1 MFMNQFYLTITSE
14 HLEKVLLKLIDMG
27 LAAGKNIL
35 LAIVVYI
42 VGRFIIK
49 LINRLMLRT
58 FARQKVELSVQTFL
72 KSFINIL
79 LTIILIV
86 SVISVLGINTTSIA
100 ALLASAGVA
109 VGMALSGNLQNL
121 AGGLIILVFKPYKVG
136 DYIEAQGTQGTVR
149 EIQIFHTIVT
159 RPDSTL
165 AYVPNGAMSSG
176 LITNYS
182 RNELRRLDFVVG
194 VDYGVDVSRV
204 EEITRRIV
212 DNNPLV
218 LSDPAP
224 FIAVDALAESSVN
237 VLIRVWSKTTDYWKL
252 YYDLRREIYDTYNR
266 EGIDFP
272 FPQQTVHIAKS

>member
-14 HLEKVLLKLIDMG
+14 HLEKVLQKLIDMG

-42 VGRFIIK
+42 AGRFIIK

-58 FARQKVELSVQTFL
+58 FAQRKVELSVQTFL

-121 AGGLIILVFKPYKVG
+121 AGGLIVLVFKPYKVG

>member
-1 MFMNQFYLTITSE
+1 MNQFYLVITSE
-14 HLEKVLLKLIDMG
+14 HLEKVLQKLIDMG

-42 VGRFIIK
+42 AGRFIIK

>member
-1 MFMNQFYLTITSE
+1 MLTFLQTFTAE
-14 HLEKVLLKLIDMG
+14 HVEKVLQKLTDLGIT
-27 LAAGKNIL
+27 AGKNIV
-35 LAIVVYI
+35 LAIVVY
-42 VGRFIIK
+42 VAGRFLIK

-58 FARQKVELSVQTFL
+58 FTRRKVELSVQTFL
-72 KSFINIL
+72 KSFVNIL
-79 LTIILIV
+79 LTIVLVV

-121 AGGLIILVFKPYKVG
+121 AGGLIILVFKPYRVG

-149 EIQIFHTIVT
+149 EIQIFHTIIT

-182 RNELRRLDFVVG
+182 RNELRRLDLVVG
-194 VDYGVDVSRV
+194 VDYGVDVGRV
-204 EEITRRIV
+204 EQVTRRIV
-212 DNNPLV
+212 EHNSMV
-218 LSDPAP
+218 LADPAP
-224 FIAVDALAESSVN
+224 FIAVDALADSSVN
-237 VLIRVWSKTTDYWKL
+237 VLVRVWCKTPDYWTL
-252 YYDLRREIYDTYNR
+252 YYDLRRSIYDTYNR

-272 FPQQTVHIAKS
+272 FPQQTVHLVKE

>member
-1 MFMNQFYLTITSE
+1 MNQFYLTITSE
-14 HLEKVLLKLIDMG
+14 HLEKVLQKLIDMG

-58 FARQKVELSVQTFL
+58 FAQRKVELSVQTFL

-165 AYVPNGAMSSG
+165 AYVQRGHEQ
-176 LITNYS
+176 
-182 RNELRRLDFVVG
+182 R
-194 VDYGVDVSRV
+194 
-204 EEITRRIV
+204 
-212 DNNPLV
+212 
-218 LSDPAP
+218 
-224 FIAVDALAESSVN
+224 
-237 VLIRVWSKTTDYWKL
+237 TDYQL
-252 YYDLRREIYDTYNR
+252 
-266 EGIDFP
+266 
-272 FPQQTVHIAKS
+272 FPQRVAPS

>member
-1 MFMNQFYLTITSE
+1 MNQFYLVITSE
-14 HLEKVLLKLIDMG
+14 HLEKVLQKLIDMG

-42 VGRFIIK
+42 AGRFIIK

-58 FARQKVELSVQTFL
+58 FARRKVELSVQTFL

-204 EEITRRIV
+204 EEITRCIV

>member
-1 MFMNQFYLTITSE
+1 MNQFYLVITSE
-14 HLEKVLLKLIDMG
+14 NLEKVLQKLIDMG

-42 VGRFIIK
+42 AGRFIIK

-58 FARQKVELSVQTFL
+58 FARRKVELSVQTFL

>member
-1 MFMNQFYLTITSE
+1 MNQFYLTITSE
-14 HLEKVLLKLIDMG
+14 HLEKVLQKLIDMG

-58 FARQKVELSVQTFL
+58 FAQRKVELSVQTFL

-136 DYIEAQGTQGTVR
+136 DYIEAQGTQGTVC

>member
-1 MFMNQFYLTITSE
+1 MNQFYLTITSE

>member
-14 HLEKVLLKLIDMG
+14 HLEKVLQKLIDMG

-58 FARQKVELSVQTFL
+58 FAQRKVELSVQTFL

-182 RNELRRLDFVVG
+182 RNELRR
-194 VDYGVDVSRV
+194 RV

-272 FPQQTVHIAKS
+272 FPQRTVHIAKS

>member
-1 MFMNQFYLTITSE
+1 MNQFYLTITSE
-14 HLEKVLLKLIDMG
+14 HLEKVLQKLIDMG

-58 FARQKVELSVQTFL
+58 FAQRKVELSVQTFL

>member
-1 MFMNQFYLTITSE
+1 MLQ
-14 HLEKVLLKLIDMG
+14 KLIDMG

-42 VGRFIIK
+42 AGRFIIK

-58 FARQKVELSVQTFL
+58 FARRKVELSVQTFL

>member
-14 HLEKVLLKLIDMG
+14 HLEKVLQKLIDMG

-204 EEITRRIV
+204 EKITRRIV

>member
-14 HLEKVLLKLIDMG
+14 HLEKVLQKLIDMG

-58 FARQKVELSVQTFL
+58 FAQRKVELSVQTFL

-194 VDYGVDVSRV
+194 VDYGADVSRV

>member
-14 HLEKVLLKLIDMG
+14 HLEKVLQKLIDMG

-58 FARQKVELSVQTFL
+58 FAQRKVELSVQTFL

-165 AYVPNGAMSSG
+165 AYVPNGSMSSG

>member
-1 MFMNQFYLTITSE
+1 MNQFYLTITSE
-14 HLEKVLLKLIDMG
+14 HLEKVLQKLIDMG

-58 FARQKVELSVQTFL
+58 FAQRKVELSVQTFL

-218 LSDPAP
+218 LSNPAP

>member
-1 MFMNQFYLTITSE
+1 
-14 HLEKVLLKLIDMG
+14 MG

-42 VGRFIIK
+42 AGRFIIK

-58 FARQKVELSVQTFL
+58 FARRKVELSVQTFL

>member
-14 HLEKVLLKLIDMG
+14 HLEKVLQKLIDMG

-42 VGRFIIK
+42 AGRFIIK

-204 EEITRRIV
+204 DEITRRIV

>member
-1 MFMNQFYLTITSE
+1 MNQFYLTITSE
-14 HLEKVLLKLIDMG
+14 HLEKVLQKLIDMG

-42 VGRFIIK
+42 AGRFIIK

-58 FARQKVELSVQTFL
+58 FAQRKVELSVQTFL

-204 EEITRRIV
+204 DEITRRIV

>member
-14 HLEKVLLKLIDMG
+14 HLEKVLQKLIDMG
-27 LAAGKNIL
+27 LAAGKNIP

-42 VGRFIIK
+42 AGRFIIK

-58 FARQKVELSVQTFL
+58 FARRKVELSVQTFL

>member
-1 MFMNQFYLTITSE
+1 MNQFYLTITSE
-14 HLEKVLLKLIDMG
+14 HLEKVLQKLIDMG

-58 FARQKVELSVQTFL
+58 FAQRKVELSVQTFL

-272 FPQQTVHIAKS
+272 YPQQTVHIAKS

>member
-1 MFMNQFYLTITSE
+1 MFMNQFYLVITSE
-14 HLEKVLLKLIDMG
+14 HLEKVLQKLIDMG

-58 FARQKVELSVQTFL
+58 FAQRKVELSVQTFL

-272 FPQQTVHIAKS
+272 FPQQTVHISKS

>member
-14 HLEKVLLKLIDMG
+14 HLEKVLQKLIDMG

-42 VGRFIIK
+42 AGRFIIK

-58 FARQKVELSVQTFL
+58 FARRKVELSVQTFL

-136 DYIEAQGTQGTVR
+136 DFIEAQGTQGTVR

>member
-1 MFMNQFYLTITSE
+1 MNQFYLVITSE
-14 HLEKVLLKLIDMG
+14 HLEKVLQKLIDMG

-58 FARQKVELSVQTFL
+58 FAQRKVELSVQTFL

>member
-1 MFMNQFYLTITSE
+1 MFMNQFYLVITSE
-14 HLEKVLLKLIDMG
+14 HLEKVLQKLIDMG

-42 VGRFIIK
+42 AGRFIIK

-58 FARQKVELSVQTFL
+58 FARRKVELSVQTFL

-212 DNNPLV
+212 DNNPIV

>member
-14 HLEKVLLKLIDMG
+14 HLEKVLQKLIDMG

-42 VGRFIIK
+42 AGRFIIK

-58 FARQKVELSVQTFL
+58 FARRKVELSVQTFL

-237 VLIRVWSKTTDYWKL
+237 VLIRVWSKTTDYWNL

>member
-1 MFMNQFYLTITSE
+1 MNQFYLTITSE
-14 HLEKVLLKLIDMG
+14 HLEKVLQKLIDMG

-58 FARQKVELSVQTFL
+58 FAQRKVELSVQTFL

-237 VLIRVWSKTTDYWKL
+237 VLIRVWSKTTDYWNL

>member
-1 MFMNQFYLTITSE
+1 MFMNQFYLVITSE
-14 HLEKVLLKLIDMG
+14 HLEKVLQKLIDMG

-42 VGRFIIK
+42 AGRFIIK

-58 FARQKVELSVQTFL
+58 FERRKVELSVQTFL

>member
-1 MFMNQFYLTITSE
+1 MNQFYLTITSE
-14 HLEKVLLKLIDMG
+14 HLEKVLQKLIDMG

-58 FARQKVELSVQTFL
+58 FAQRKVELSVQTFL

-204 EEITRRIV
+204 EEITRRII

>member
-14 HLEKVLLKLIDMG
+14 HLEKVLQKLIDMG

-58 FARQKVELSVQTFL
+58 FAQRKVELSVQTFL

-252 YYDLRREIYDTYNR
+252 YYNLRREIYDTYNR

>member
-14 HLEKVLLKLIDMG
+14 HLEKVLQKLIDMG

-42 VGRFIIK
+42 AGRFIIK

-58 FARQKVELSVQTFL
+58 FAQRKVELSVQTFL

-204 EEITRRIV
+204 EKITRRIV

>member
-1 MFMNQFYLTITSE
+1 MLMNQFYLTITSE
-14 HLEKVLLKLIDMG
+14 HLEKVLQKLIDMG

-42 VGRFIIK
+42 AGRFIIK

-58 FARQKVELSVQTFL
+58 FARRKVELSVQTFL

>member
-1 MFMNQFYLTITSE
+1 MLTFLQTFTAE
-14 HLEKVLLKLIDMG
+14 HVEKVLQKLIDLG
-27 LAAGKNIL
+27 ITAGKNIV
-35 LAIVVYI
+35 LAIVVY
-42 VGRFIIK
+42 VAGRFLIK

-58 FARQKVELSVQTFL
+58 FTRRKVELSVQTFL
-72 KSFINIL
+72 KSFVNIL
-79 LTIILIV
+79 LTIVLVV

-121 AGGLIILVFKPYKVG
+121 AGGLIILVFKPYRVG

-149 EIQIFHTIVT
+149 EIQIFHTILT

-182 RNELRRLDFVVG
+182 RNELRRLDLVVG
-194 VDYGVDVSRV
+194 VDYGVDVGRV
-204 EEITRRIV
+204 EQVTRRIV
-212 DNNPLV
+212 EQNSMV
-218 LSDPAP
+218 LADPAP
-224 FIAVDALAESSVN
+224 FIAVDALADSSVN
-237 VLIRVWSKTTDYWKL
+237 VLVRVWCKTPDYWTL
-252 YYDLRREIYDTYNR
+252 YYDLRRSIYDTYNR

-272 FPQQTVHIAKS
+272 FPQQTVHLVKE

>member
-14 HLEKVLLKLIDMG
+14 HLEKVLQKLIDMG

-42 VGRFIIK
+42 AGRFIIK

-58 FARQKVELSVQTFL
+58 FARRKVELSVQTFL

>member
-1 MFMNQFYLTITSE
+1 MNQFYLVITSE
-14 HLEKVLLKLIDMG
+14 HLEKVLQKLIDMG

-42 VGRFIIK
+42 AGRFIIK

-58 FARQKVELSVQTFL
+58 FARRKVELSVQTFL

-149 EIQIFHTIVT
+149 EIQIFHTIIT

>member
-1 MFMNQFYLTITSE
+1 MNQFYLTITSE
-14 HLEKVLLKLIDMG
+14 HLEKVLQKLIDMG

-42 VGRFIIK
+42 AGRFIIK

-58 FARQKVELSVQTFL
+58 FARRKVELSVQTFL

-212 DNNPLV
+212 DNNLLV

>member
-1 MFMNQFYLTITSE
+1 MFMNQFYLVITSE
-14 HLEKVLLKLIDMG
+14 HLEKVLQKLIDMG

-42 VGRFIIK
+42 AGRFIIK

-58 FARQKVELSVQTFL
+58 FARRKIELSVQTFL

>member
-1 MFMNQFYLTITSE
+1 MNQFYLVITSE
-14 HLEKVLLKLIDMG
+14 HLEKVLQKLIDMG

-42 VGRFIIK
+42 AGRFIIK

-58 FARQKVELSVQTFL
+58 FAQRKVELSVQTFL

>member
-1 MFMNQFYLTITSE
+1 MNQFYLVITSE
-14 HLEKVLLKLIDMG
+14 HLEKVLQKLIDMG

-42 VGRFIIK
+42 AGRFIIK

-58 FARQKVELSVQTFL
+58 FTRRKVELSVQTFL